1 MAKEFDN
8 ATLRLKTIIKIKEKI
23 STINKQD
30 CANFERVIK
39 ELSNAYCPGT
49 PLKEI
54 FQIANV
60 PENVLRRIR
69 SEEKY
74 NGLKLEGCIRIA
86 LAIGVDEIE
95 DIDYL
100 LVTRGFAALSDASN
114 YKTMMYKEI
123 IVVLLDEKELE
134 GEDRVQIF
142 LQETGVISS

>member
-8 ATLRLKTIIKIKEKI
+8 ETLRLKTIIKIKEKI

-30 CANFERVIK
+30 CANFESAI
-39 ELSNAYCPGT
+39 
-49 PLKEI
+49 KEI
-54 FQIANV
+54 FHIANV

-69 SEEKY
+69 SKEKY

-86 LAIGVDEIE
+86 LAIGVDKIK

-100 LVTRGFAALSDASN
+100 LETRGFAALSDASN

-123 IVVLLDEKELE
+123 VEVLLDEKELE

-142 LQETGVISS
+142 LQETGEISF